1 MVKNLQKLWRWLHC
15 LANEINYFTA
25 HKSELQTS
33 FMSKFL
39 LKIFCFGLLSIFWK
53 EKRTGYHGRMKV
65 VQLSLRKGTK
75 LNLYGNSVYLLSNKS
90 QVDLSLTVWVQEFV
104 IFSQPYCRDF
114 SINSPILLPPQKP
127 KFLNHNS
134 AGAILEYE
142 ILSGCFTL
150 INHFMYYLFTWAYLL
165 FLSTEEDDKPKPTRW
180 VVLFCSTLHFSFR
193 SSLQVPYLFD

>member
-1 MVKNLQKLWRWLHC
+1 M
-15 LANEINYFTA
+15 
-25 HKSELQTS
+25 
-33 FMSKFL
+33 
-39 LKIFCFGLLSIFWK
+39 IFCFGLLSIFWK

-75 LNLYGNSVYLLSNKS
+75 LNLYGNSVHLLSNKS
-90 QVDLSLTVWVQEFV
+90 QTGLSLTVWVREFV
-104 IFSQPYCRDF
+104 FFSQPYCRDF

-165 FLSTEEDDKPKPTRW
+165 FLRTEEDDKPKPTRW

-193 SSLQVPYLFD
+193 SSLQVPYLFN

>member
-39 LKIFCFGLLSIFWK
+39 LMIFCFGLLSIFWK

-90 QVDLSLTVWVQEFV
+90 KAGLSLTISVQEFV
-104 IFSQPYCRDF
+104 IFLQPYYRDF
-114 SINSPILLPPQKP
+114 SINSPIFLPLQKP

-134 AGAILEYE
+134 AGAIVE
-142 ILSGCFTL
+142 
-150 INHFMYYLFTWAYLL
+150 
-165 FLSTEEDDKPKPTRW
+165 
-180 VVLFCSTLHFSFR
+180 
-193 SSLQVPYLFD
+193 